1 MATVFHGR
9 PYDKFIEMKVDFRRK
24 VLRKMNQGS
33 SFPQGSFS
41 NGYSVRAVI
50 QFRGERRVQYLKRK
64 FFINGRPS
72 QFHIK
77 TQHLFEWSDEA
88 SSVLPAL
95 QSTSHFLRSPLLLS
109 RRSDSSLE
117 ANCIYYYN
125 LCSSVKSYIKSKT
138 KIKSKT
144 ILRSAFGPKDLKP
157 ELS

>member
-9 PYDKFIEMKVDFRRK
+9 SYDKFIETKGDLRRK
-24 VLRKMNQGS
+24 MLRKMNQGS

-41 NGYSVRAVI
+41 NGYSVRVVI

-77 TQHLFEWSDEA
+77 TQHLFKWLNEA

-95 QSTSHFLRSPLLLS
+95 QSTSHFLSSPLLLS
-109 RRSDSSLE
+109 RRSDSNLE

-125 LCSSVKSYIKSKT
+125 LRSSVKSYIKSKT
-138 KIKSKT
+138 KTKSKT
-144 ILRSAFGPKDLKP
+144 IGRSAFGPKHLKH